1 MTHLSFFAKSF
12 FARSRSVRSCFVR
25 TATVAIASSFLLTY
39 LPTQAQEV
47 ISPAPASNPAISFR
61 RPLRVSS
68 VRIPNRWEL
77 RRSEYLFTFDFP
89 ADAVEPLEKL
99 VFDQI
104 EGFGYPRYQSDES
117 YAFET
122 DSGDRL
128 PLGAVENDRDQRKV
142 TVVFNPPV
150 EPGKQVTV
158 ALRARNPRDGLYIY
172 QLSAFP
178 VGASEGQY
186 AGVERLNFY
195 RPNRRDRFNWR

>member
-1 MTHLSFFAKSF
+1 MAYLSRLAKT
-12 FARSRSVRSCFVR
+12 A
-25 TATVAIASSFLLTY
+25 TATVAGAIASSLLLTS
-39 LPTQAQEV
+39 LPLQAQET
-47 ISPAPASNPAISFR
+47 PALTPATNPAISFR

-68 VRIPNRWEL
+68 VRVPNNWEL

-89 ADAVEPLEKL
+89 AEAVEPLEKL

-104 EGFGYPRYQSDES
+104 EGVGYPRYQSDDS

-122 DSGDRL
+122 DSGERL
-128 PLGAVENDRDQRKV
+128 SLSTVENDQDQRKV
-142 TVVFNPPV
+142 TVVFDPPV
-150 EPGKQVTV
+150 EPGRQVTV

-178 VGASEGQY
+178 VGASVGQY

-195 RPNRRDRFNWR
+195 RPSSRDRFNWW